1 MGGDALSDVIASTSR
16 WDAADY
22 ARVGRFVSDLGE
34 AALDLLDPQM
44 GERILDVGCGTGH
57 LTAHIAARGA
67 SVVGMDASADMIQRA
82 RTQQGGIEF
91 FVGDVTDFRV
101 DRTFDAVFSNATLHW
116 VTRARDAARCIFAAI
131 RPGGRFVAEFGGKGN
146 VRRVSAAIAEAL
158 EAVGGP
164 AFERVAPWYFPSVA
178 EYSTLLE
185 QVGFEVTF
193 ATLFDRPTAVE
204 GGIRAW
210 VEMFGTTTINAVPV
224 DRREGFFAHLE
235 RAGKG
240 LEKDGQWY
248 ADYRRLRI
256 AATRPPA

>member
-1 MGGDALSDVIASTSR
+1 V
-16 WDAADY
+16 WQKAADL
-22 ARVGRFVSDLGE
+22 V
-34 AALDLLDPQM
+34 DLLDPRA

-57 LTAHIAARGA
+57 PTAQIAARGA
-67 SVVGMDASADMIQRA
+67 SVVGMDASADMIRRA
-82 RTQQGGIEF
+82 REQQTGIDF

-101 DRTFDAVFSNATLHW
+101 DRPFDAVFSNATLHW
-116 VTRARDAARCIFAAI
+116 VTRAQDAARCIFRAI

-146 VRRVSAAIAEAL
+146 VRRVSAAIAQALQAVEAPRFA
-158 EAVGGP
+158 E
-164 AFERVAPWYFPSVA
+164 VAPWYFPSVA

-185 QVGFEVTF
+185 EVGFEVTF

-210 VEMFGTTTINAVPV
+210 VEMFGTTMINAVPV
-224 DRREGFFAHLE
+224 DRREDFFTRLE
-235 RAGKG
+235 QAGKG

-256 AATRPPA
+256 AATRPLA

>member
-1 MGGDALSDVIASTSR
+1 MSKS
-16 WDAADY
+16 WDASAYDHGHSYVWQKAADL
-22 ARVGRFVSDLGE
+22 VN
-34 AALDLLDPQM
+34 LLDPKP

-57 LTAHIAARGA
+57 LTAQIAARGVT
-67 SVVGMDASADMIQRA
+67 VVGMDASGDMIARA
-82 RTQQGGIEF
+82 RAQQSGIEF

-101 DRTFDAVFSNATLHW
+101 DRPFDAVFSNATLHW

-131 RPGGRFVAEFGGKGN
+131 RPGGRFVAEFGGNGN
-146 VRRVSAAIAEAL
+146 VKRVSAAIAEAL

-164 AFERVAPWYFPSVA
+164 AFEQVAPWYFPSIA
-178 EYSTLLE
+178 EYSALLE
-185 QVGFEVTF
+185 EVGFEVTF

-210 VEMFGTTTINAVPV
+210 VEMFGTTMINAVPV
-224 DRREGFFAHLE
+224 DRRVDFFARLQKAGNGLE
-235 RAGKG
+235 R
-240 LEKDGQWY
+240 DGQWY